1 PLTLLNF
8 TGREVNNQVVQ
19 LQWTTTG
26 EINTKNFEVEWRND
40 ASQFDKIAVLP
51 AAINSA
57 QNEQYSFTHSMPSEG
72 NNYYRLKM
80 VDQDG
85 RFTYSPE
92 IKISVGNT
100 IAKVTVFPNPVVDVL
115 TLTIEAINT
124 ETMVCNLF
132 NADGKLVT
140 TKSFAVKKGSNKFS
154 WNLAQMAKGNYFITS
169 INNHFETIKIIRE

>member
-1 PLTLLNF
+1 
-8 TGREVNNQVVQ
+8 
-19 LQWTTTG
+19 
-26 EINTKNFEVEWRND
+26 
-40 ASQFDKIAVLP
+40 
-51 AAINSA
+51 
-57 QNEQYSFTHSMPSEG
+57 SEG